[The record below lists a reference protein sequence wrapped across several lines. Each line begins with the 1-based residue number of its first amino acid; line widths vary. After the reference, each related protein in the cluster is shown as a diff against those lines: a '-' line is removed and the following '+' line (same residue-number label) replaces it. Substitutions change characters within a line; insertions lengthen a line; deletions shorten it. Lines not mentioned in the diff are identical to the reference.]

1 VSRQTLF
8 ASRDQIIHYW
18 RLLHGLHEKRFALE
32 LSRSLLGRGV
42 SRTAWEL
49 EGFAA
54 LSEAI
59 ETVALQRG
67 VQRWST

>member
-1 VSRQTLF
+1 MLP
-8 ASRDQIIHYW
+8 HW

-42 SRTAWEL
+42 SRAAWEP
-49 EGFAA
+49 EAFAG

-59 ETVALQRG
+59 ETIALQRG
-67 VQRWST
+67 VQRWSA